1 MDSPGR
7 SGAKFFIS
15 FDKGFVIKSITGE
28 EVALLHQILQPYHA
42 VSIICMIYKYCKMS
56 TVKQVRCHMA
66 KMSTGQKLPSPATFA
81 LQKYSVEE
89 SFVNAIF
96 CAIFNT

>member
-15 FDKGFVIKSITGE
+15 FDKKLVIKSIAGE

-42 VSIICMIYKYCKMS
+42 VSACLCNVHAD
-56 TVKQVRCHMA
+56 TVD
-66 KMSTGQKLPSPATFA
+66 TG
-81 LQKYSVEE
+81 
-89 SFVNAIF
+89 N
-96 CAIFNT
+96 

>member
-15 FDKGFVIKSITGE
+15 FDKKFVIKSITGE

-42 VSIICMIYKYCKMS
+42 VSIIITNIIYIVIHVHCMLYMCKIKFAICMYMS
-56 TVKQVRCHMA
+56 RA
-66 KMSTGQKLPSPATFA
+66 
-81 LQKYSVEE
+81 Y
-89 SFVNAIF
+89 
-96 CAIFNT
+96 